1 MKYYLGIDLGGTNI
15 VAGVVSETF
24 EILSKES
31 AKTRAERGA
40 DAVIAEM
47 VEVCRRAVKQAG
59 LTMEQLEWAGVGS
72 PGTANKETG
81 QIEYSNNLQW
91 YNVPLVE
98 KLEAGLGIRV
108 YIEND
113 ANAAAYGEYLAGAG
127 KGCTSLVAIT
137 LGTGVGGGVI
147 IDGKILTG
155 SNFAGAELGHTVI
168 EVDGRPC
175 TCGRLGCFEAYA
187 SATGLINMTR
197 ESMEAHPDSKMW
209 ELCGGEIGRASG
221 RTSFDGMRAGDAA
234 AKAVVDQYIK
244 YLSVGIANMINIFQP
259 QILCIGG
266 GISREGDTLIAPL
279 TRLVNENNYVRDPA
293 KRTKII
299 PAALFNDAGLIGAAM
314 LGLEADGK

>member
-15 VAGVVSETF
+15 VAGVVNEQY
-24 EILSKES
+24 EIVVKES
-31 AKTRAERGA
+31 TKTLAERGA
-40 DAVIAEM
+40 DAVIADI
-47 VEVCRRAVKQAG
+47 VATCKRAVEKAG
-59 LTMEQLEWAGVGS
+59 LTMEQLEWVGVGS

-81 QIEYSNNLQW
+81 ILEYANNLHW
-91 YNVPLVE
+91 DNVPLAA
-98 KLEAGLGIRV
+98 KLEEGLGLRT

-127 KGCTSLVAIT
+127 KGCSSLVAIT

-147 IDGKILTG
+147 LDGKILTG
-155 SNFAGAELGHTVI
+155 FNFGGAELGHTVI

-175 TCGRLGCFEAYA
+175 TCGRRGCFEAYS

-197 ESMEAHPDSKMW
+197 EAMEAHRDSKMW
-209 ELCGGEIGRASG
+209 ELCGGDASRANG
-221 RTSFDGMRAGDAA
+221 RTAFDGMRAGDAA
-234 AKAVVDQYIK
+234 AKAVVDLYIK

-266 GISREGDTLIAPL
+266 GISKEGDTLIQPL
-279 TRLVNENNYVRDPA
+279 TKLVNENNYVHDPD
-293 KRTKII
+293 RQTKIM

-314 LGLEADGK
+314 LGLEAQ

>member
-1 MKYYLGIDLGGTNI
+1 MKYYVGIDLGGTNV
-15 VAGVVSETF
+15 VAGVVNENY
-24 EILSKES
+24 EILVKES
-31 AKTRAERGA
+31 CKTKPDRGA
-40 DAVIAEM
+40 DAVIADIAQTTKRALEKAELTVDQ
-47 VEVCRRAVKQAG
+47 VEWIG
-59 LTMEQLEWAGVGS
+59 IGS
-72 PGTANKETG
+72 PGSANKDTG
-81 QIEYSNNLQW
+81 MIEYSNNLDW
-91 YNVPLVE
+91 YDVPLVE
-98 KLEAGLGIRV
+98 KLEKLLNKKV

-187 SATGLINMTR
+187 SATGLINMTK
-197 ESMEAHPDSKMW
+197 EAMEEHKDSKMW
-209 ELCGGEIGRASG
+209 ELCEGDINKANG

-234 AKAVVDQYIK
+234 AKAVVDMYIK

-266 GISREGDTLIAPL
+266 GISKEGDTLIVPL
-279 TRLVNENNYVRDPA
+279 TELVNENNYVRDPA

-299 PAALFNDAGLIGAAM
+299 PAALRNDAGLIGAAM
-314 LGLEADGK
+314 LGLEA